1 MSLFMKSNYET
12 HTFSM
17 LSVECDFTHTG
28 PLLYMAH
35 IVDHFT
41 YHFLWQK
48 VFYHLTLF
56 EFTVG

>member
-1 MSLFMKSNYET
+1 MSLCMISNYET
-12 HTFSM
+12 ETYSM
-17 LSVECDFTHTG
+17 LSVACDITNTG
-28 PLLYMAH
+28 SLIYMAH

-41 YHFLWQK
+41 YHFAWQK